1 MKLEERVEILKS
13 RVKLEPLPE
22 NLIVGLD
29 AAWKKYGYGPIR
41 QYIDAVF
48 SAGRMGELLDGAYTS
63 GRMGSVLD
71 WAYTSGR
78 MGCALEF
85 ARDGNKS
92 GVWDGG
98 GVEK

>member
-78 MGCALEF
+78 MGCVLEF
-85 ARDGNKS
+85 ATDAHKS
-92 GVWDGG
+92 ALCDAA